1 MLARPSKRARRS
13 VRSPLRSLPDEVR
26 VALCTWLACDDL
38 GRLECTAASMVPTVG
53 AAVQKQSA
61 GAFGRPAPARLPR
74 ESWGMLARFTSW
86 RFFGGPAGIALGAA
100 HCAYIRHS
108 GSGLGDGSSG
118 PSCCFTLG
126 NGAAGQLGNCKKN
139 KRAAPAPVVLPP
151 PPQEGGA
158 GGGAGGG
165 ASAAAAAA
173 TVDPPTAVAC
183 GDDFTAVLTAGGRL
197 YTFGRSFDGRLG
209 LGSNAAGGVTA
220 GSSSSSSSSSGS
232 GSVQRPALVRGA
244 LGGIRVASVS
254 CAGGSTA
261 AVTGCG
267 ALFTW
272 GLGRRHQLGHGGVRS
287 EPSPRRVRAFL
298 AHRVVRACM
307 GATCAA
313 AVTAG
318 GALYTW
324 GTNSGSN
331 LGQQTRGD
339 VTQPAQA
346 DTLGFAV
353 ADAAICRTHAAVV
366 TTTGELIAFGL
377 GQRRPAV
384 VTALQGARVVAVAV
398 TAVVGVRACSHTV
411 ALTSA
416 GRVYVFA
423 GRRSGGMFADEQA
436 LAALCDRRI
445 AAIAAVPSSPTWAA
459 LSRSGAV
466 ATLGESAQY
475 AAFEHID
482 VAAEPDPEADD

>member
-1 MLARPSKRARRS
+1 LAMASPPAKRARRS

-38 GRLECTAASMVPTVG
+38 GRLECTAKSIVPTVG

-61 GAFGRPAPARLPR
+61 SAFGRPAPARLPR

-86 RFFGGPAGIALGAA
+86 RFFGGPAGIALGAT
-100 HCAYIRHS
+100 HCAYIRRS
-108 GSGLGDGSSG
+108 GSGGDGSSG
-118 PSCCFTLG
+118 PPCCFTLG

-151 PPQEGGA
+151 PPQEVGA

-165 ASAAAAAA
+165 AGVAAAAA
-173 TVDPPTAVAC
+173 VDLHTAVAC

-220 GSSSSSSSSSGS
+220 GSSSSSSSSS
-232 GSVQRPALVRGA
+232 VQRPALVRGA
-244 LGGIRVASVS
+244 LGALRVASVS

-287 EPSPRRVRAFL
+287 EHSPRRVRAL
-298 AHRVVRACM
+298 EAHRVARACM

-331 LGQQTRGD
+331 LGQQTRSD
-339 VTQPAQA
+339 VAQPAQA
-346 DTLGFAV
+346 DTLGFEV

-377 GQRRPAV
+377 GQRLPAV

-416 GRVYVFA
+416 GRVHVFA
-423 GRRSGGMFADEQA
+423 GLRSGGRFADEQA
-436 LAALCDRRI
+436 LAALRDRRI

-482 VAAEPDPEADD
+482 VAAETDPDAEHRS